1 MRLTA
6 FGFWL
11 ICSLG
16 VVASGRAAVIYN
28 VTAPASWGASDATIG
43 VAGAS
48 IFDFETTQLPTGVSI
63 RFTRGDNNVQAY
75 DTGFGGTLPFVFDT
89 SQDTTG
95 FNVFASHAWDGTRSL
110 VNVPAQPI
118 TSYSPSFGWGTI
130 RITFQTPV
138 TLAGFSVQQMDQN
151 MTINVM
157 TNGGLTSTTTNTL
170 GVPLGGGRNGYIRID
185 GTAGTTISYIELVP
199 GQINGFT
206 DGWAIDHLAFSP
218 QQQSGGEVPE
228 PASALLLAAPLAAGR
243 LLRRRLSAVRS

>member
-1 MRLTA
+1 VTSPA
-6 FGFWL
+6 NWG
-11 ICSLG
+11 
-16 VVASGRAAVIYN
+16 AADAVIG
-28 VTAPASWGASDATIG
+28 VT
-43 VAGAS
+43 GAS
-48 IFDFETTQLPTGVSI
+48 IFDFESTQLPTEVSI

-75 DTGFGGTLPFVFDT
+75 DTGFGGTLLFVFDT
-89 SQDTTG
+89 TQDTTG
-95 FNVFASHAWDGTRSL
+95 FGAFAGAGQDHAWDGTRSL
-110 VNVPAQPI
+110 VNVPTQPI
-118 TSYSPSFGWGTI
+118 TSYNSSFGWGTI
-130 RITFQTPV
+130 RISFQTPV

-157 TNGGLTSTTTNTL
+157 TNGGLTSTTTNTF

-228 PASALLLAAPLAAGR
+228 PSSLLLLAAPLAAGW
-243 LLRRRLSAVRS
+243 LRRRRPANG